1 MKSRP
6 LITVAIAVYNTEKY
20 LKDCMESV
28 VNQTYRNLEIICV
41 NDASTDSSLVML
53 ESYASRDARIKIIT
67 NEKNSGLGVTR
78 NVGMDAAHGEYILFI
93 DSDDWLDLTACEK
106 LLNKAKE
113 DDAEIVFYSAYQVEG
128 DRKKVMNNSCDVS
141 FPLTFEDRKLL
152 LLKTFHSTWS
162 KLWNRNF
169 MIQHEIRFPNFRRAQ
184 DQKPH
189 WMGCIF
195 ADRICFLNESLYF
208 YRSNPY
214 QIGKCSDERLLV
226 IADVY
231 QDIENLLAKEK
242 VINDFRDVFL
252 FNKITSI
259 SSDYISMNNT
269 TRKKFKKIFKLNKYE
284 KKYLI
289 FKMKSI
295 KGRIIS
301 LSLISNIFLFI
312 FTFYKK
318 HIKS

>member
-113 DDAEIVFYSAYQVEG
+113 DDADVVFYSAYQVDG
-128 DRKKVMNNSCDVS
+128 DKKREMENICEVS
-141 FPLTFEDRKLL
+141 HPLKQKDREILL
-152 LLKTFHSTWS
+152 EKTLPSTWS
-162 KLWNRNF
+162 KLWRLRFMAGNR
-169 MIQHEIRFPNFRRAQ
+169 IRFPDFRRAQ
-184 DQKPH
+184 DQRPH
-189 WMGCIF
+189 WMACLF
-195 ADRICFLNESLYF
+195 SKKVSFLNEYLY
-208 YRSNPY
+208 YYKTNEGQVSRC
-214 QIGKCSDERLLV
+214 GDERLFLIV
-226 IADVY
+226 DVFN
-231 QDIENLLAKEK
+231 DIEICLKNINQYKCYKTIFIHKKVSNFVSAYTSINTEK
-242 VINDFRDVFL
+242 KTLFRNSKLFNIDEIFYYVINAKTIRRKFLILVLLNSFFEKLYIYFR
-252 FNKITSI
+252 NN
-259 SSDYISMNNT
+259 YI
-269 TRKKFKKIFKLNKYE
+269 K
-284 KKYLI
+284 
-289 FKMKSI
+289 
-295 KGRIIS
+295 
-301 LSLISNIFLFI
+301 
-312 FTFYKK
+312 
-318 HIKS
+318 